1 MKTLSNSPCL
11 GGGIYQDK
19 QTFKINKIM
28 AKIML
33 GIATLFIGEKAICES
48 IAAGMN
54 DEGANVRVDS
64 VKENEVFNVI

>member
-1 MKTLSNSPCL
+1 
-11 GGGIYQDK
+11 
-19 QTFKINKIM
+19 M

-33 GIATLFIGEKAICES
+33 GIATLFIGEKTVCES

-54 DEGANVRVDS
+54 NEGDNVRVES